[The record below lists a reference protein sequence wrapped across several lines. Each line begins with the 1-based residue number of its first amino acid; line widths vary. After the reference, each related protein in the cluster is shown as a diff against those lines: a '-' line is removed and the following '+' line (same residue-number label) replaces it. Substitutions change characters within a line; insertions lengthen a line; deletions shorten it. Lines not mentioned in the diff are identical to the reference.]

1 MRLCVKSLAL
11 AAALL
16 WGGMF
21 LVVGIFNLVDGGY
34 GSMLLE
40 FGASI
45 YPGYDGP
52 GGFGSVV
59 VVTLY
64 ALVDGAIA
72 GAVLAWLYNRF
83 NTGGS
88 DGAAA

>member
-1 MRLCVKSLAL
+1 MRLCVRSLAM
-11 AAALL
+11 ASALL

-21 LVVGIFNLVDGGY
+21 LLVAVLNQITGDY
-34 GSMLLE
+34 GAHLLE

-45 YPGYDGP
+45 YPGYEGAS
-52 GGFGSVV
+52 GFGSVV
-59 VVTLY
+59 LVTAY

-83 NTGGS
+83 
-88 DGAAA
+88 APVEA

>member
-21 LVVGIFNLVDGGY
+21 LVVGIFNLVADGY

-45 YPGYDGP
+45 YPGYHGP
-52 GGFGSVV
+52 GGFGSVI

-72 GAVLAWLYNRF
+72 GALIAWLYNRF
-83 NTGGS
+83 NAGGA
-88 DGAAA
+88 DGSIA

>member
-1 MRLCVKSLAL
+1 MKLCVKSLAL

-21 LVVGIFNLVDGGY
+21 LVVGIFNLVAGGY

-72 GAVLAWLYNRF
+72 GAILAWLYNRF

-88 DGAAA
+88 DGAVA

>member
-1 MRLCVKSLAL
+1 MRLCVKSLTL

-21 LVVGIFNLVDGGY
+21 LVVGIFNLVADGY

-52 GGFGSVV
+52 AGFASVA

-72 GAVLAWLYNRF
+72 GALLAWLYNRF
-83 NTGGS
+83 NAGGS
-88 DGAAA
+88 DSPAV